1 MFVIL
6 TSALRFGE
14 SIIDIIAHITEKHT
28 HKEACLY
35 LLIHSETLLHI
46 HSHPLV
52 YPDPLPHPL
61 ECTHGVQREG
71 VCVLGG
77 VESACELSDFRLL

>member
-6 TSALRFGE
+6 TSDLRFGE
-14 SIIDIIAHITEKHT
+14 SIIAIIAHITEKHT
-28 HKEACLY
+28 HEEACLY

-46 HSHPLV
+46 HSDSLV

-71 VCVLGG
+71 VCVVRGREY
-77 VESACELSDFRLL
+77 VRA